1 MVTKKAKKS
10 RVNVS
15 KLKLNKETV
24 KSLGDKEAKKI
35 KGGQKPQQHSGVACI
50 GSGNTSCCT
59 W

>member
-1 MVTKKAKKS
+1 MVTKKAKKG
-10 RVNVS
+10 RVKVS

-24 KSLGDKEAKKI
+24 KSLGDKEAKKV
-35 KGGQKPQQHSGVACI
+35 KGGQKAQISGVACI